1 VHGKSVQ
8 ARGVVGEST
17 GSNASASFGRNDLGN
32 GVGVDGYSQAGLAMR
47 ATSSSGTGLRVESFS
62 GGGIDVSN
70 NSTSKPAFK
79 AYSLGKPAVDALS
92 AVDAAVR
99 AGSAHAGVVGL
110 SFGPSKPSE
119 PEAGCGVFGTSLAG
133 AGACGITLV
142 GTGVLGVGYPQ
153 LNAWAGRFV
162 GNVHVDGILFK
173 SASLF
178 SIDHPLDPTRKV
190 LNHAAS
196 SRPSTRPSTTASV
209 TLDRRGQADGQS
221 CRAGSTR
228 STTSCATSSPR
239 SAHPRPSCTLRA
251 RPRPARSPS
260 PVARRGSASAGKSRG
275 SPRCL
280 GQGAPDAG
288 RADACQGR
296 SPAAAV
302 TLADTKR
309 VAALA
314 EKTAKAL
321 HATEKARRKTGS
333 RARGPAPGNGQGP
346 APGDAERTER
356 MARDLLREI
365 GRLPRMP
372 DS

>member
-196 SRPSTRPSTTASV
+196 SRRVQDLLRRPAS
-209 TLDRRGQADGQS
+209 
-221 CRAGSTR
+221 
-228 STTSCATSSPR
+228 
-239 SAHPRPSCTLRA
+239 HA
-251 RPRPARSPS
+251 RPRA
-260 PVARRGSASAGKSRG
+260 ARRTVKAAALVRRAQ
-275 SPRCL
+275 PRAALPAHRDRRTRARAARCAR
-280 GQGAPDAG
+280 GQGRRVRHRRWRAAAARLLASHGVRRDAWAKAHPMQVEQTRAKAG
-288 RADACQGR
+288 R
-296 SPAAAV
+296 
-302 TLADTKR
+302 
-309 VAALA
+309 
-314 EKTAKAL
+314 
-321 HATEKARRKTGS
+321 
-333 RARGPAPGNGQGP
+333 
-346 APGDAERTER
+346 
-356 MARDLLREI
+356 LRL
-365 GRLPRMP
+365 R
-372 DS
+372 